1 MNTYIIEGNQQCPTV
16 KTVKAVS
23 AALGLA
29 KWGDSNGY
37 GDGWWV
43 IKGKADDEYILAN
56 QWGMQVSFTVKCLC
70 DTRPTYIK
78 LVETLL

>member
-23 AALGLA
+23 ATLGLA
-29 KWGDSNGY
+29 KWGDN
-37 GDGWWV
+37 GWWV

-78 LVETLL
+78 VAGKLL